1 MSEAN
6 TQNQTTNSP
15 TPHVTIS
22 VVPGVSSSNAMVPAA
37 PTNAMSK
44 TLADAGVS
52 IQLSTEDVLAIRLA
66 EEEKNLHALIS
77 KAQERLKTTQRS
89 IATTDASLAT
99 LVTSYVPSWGTVD
112 KGKTLMGALSLFYG
126 CEFVDSY
133 TREMREDKNSGLVYA
148 RTTMAIRAKI
158 ENNSIPDH
166 FANENIPATPD
177 HLNLLHE
184 RVNLLGV
191 VADIENE
198 IQGYR
203 RKLANLPALA
213 RQARASLVSAV
224 IGDNAEGKRLLDAI
238 RGTASIEST

>member
-1 MSEAN
+1 
-6 TQNQTTNSP
+6 
-15 TPHVTIS
+15 
-22 VVPGVSSSNAMVPAA
+22 
-37 PTNAMSK
+37 MSK
-44 TLADAGVS
+44 TLSDAGVS

-66 EEEKNLHALIS
+66 EEEKNLHASIS

-89 IATTDASLAT
+89 IAVIDNSLAV
-99 LVTSYVPSWGTVD
+99 LVTSYMPTQTTID
-112 KGKTLMGALSLFYG
+112 KGKTLMSALGYFYG
-126 CEFVDSY
+126 CEFLDSY
-133 TREMREDKNSGLVYA
+133 TREMREDKSSGLVYA

-166 FANENIPATPD
+166 FTNENIPATSD

-184 RVNLLGV
+184 RVSLLGV
-191 VADIENE
+191 VSDIESE

-224 IGDNAEGKRLLDAI
+224 IGDNEEGKRLLAAI

>member
-1 MSEAN
+1 
-6 TQNQTTNSP
+6 
-15 TPHVTIS
+15 
-22 VVPGVSSSNAMVPAA
+22 
-37 PTNAMSK
+37 MSK
-44 TLADAGVS
+44 TLSDAGVS
-52 IQLSTEDVLAIRLA
+52 IQMSTEDVLAIRLA
-66 EEEKNLHALIS
+66 EEEKTLHGSIS

-89 IATTDASLAT
+89 IAATDASLAT
-99 LVTSYVPSWGTVD
+99 LVTSYMPTQSTID
-112 KGKTLMGALSLFYG
+112 KGKTLMVALGLFYG
-126 CEFVDSY
+126 CEFADTY

-166 FANENIPATPD
+166 FANENIPATPE

-184 RVNLLGV
+184 RVALLGV
-191 VADIENE
+191 VSEIENE

-213 RQARASLVSAV
+213 RQARASLVSAI
-224 IGDNAEGKRLLDAI
+224 IGNNSEGQRLLDAI